1 MSFLAAKSLSKSF
14 GNRKVLSDLDL
25 QIQEKEFVA
34 ILGPSGSGKS
44 TLLRLLAGI
53 DQPTSGEIA
62 RAARAQKS
70 AFVFQEHRLLPWL
83 RVHENVQ
90 IGLGPGVKQSNHG
103 YLLESL
109 GLGGHRDD
117 FPSSLSGGQKMRT
130 SLARALV
137 SNPSLIF
144 MDEPFS
150 ALDEMTKDRLQD
162 DLRKTF
168 ESKPMTVV
176 FVTHS
181 PAEAAFLADRV
192 ITLGRSG
199 VIRSDFLSPFGSRD
213 SSIRSSADFF
223 NLTNQIRAGLR
234 E

>member
-1 MSFLAAKSLSKSF
+1 MAMLEAKSLSKSF
-14 GNRKVLSDLDL
+14 GSRKVLNGLNL
-25 QIQEKEFVA
+25 QIEEKEFVA
-34 ILGPSGSGKS
+34 VLGPSGSGKS

-53 DQPTSGEIA
+53 DQPTAGEILRDA
-62 RAARAQKS
+62 RARKS

-90 IGLGPGVKQSNHG
+90 IGLGPGAPISHHQA
-103 YLLESL
+103 LLYSL
-109 GLGGHRDD
+109 GLEAHRND
-117 FPSSLSGGQKMRT
+117 FPASLSGGQKMRT

-168 ESKPMTVV
+168 DSKPMTVV

-192 ITLGRSG
+192 MILGKTGELRSD
-199 VIRSDFLSPFGSRD
+199 IRSPLGPRD
-213 SSIRSSADFF
+213 KSVRSSPEFF
-223 NLTNQIRAGLR
+223 HFTNQIRGGLR

>member
-1 MSFLAAKSLSKSF
+1 MAMLEAKSLSKSF
-14 GNRKVLSDLDL
+14 GSRKVLNGLNL
-25 QIQEKEFVA
+25 QIEEKEFVA
-34 ILGPSGSGKS
+34 VLGPSGSGKS

-53 DQPTSGEIA
+53 DQPTAGEILRDA
-62 RAARAQKS
+62 RARKS

-90 IGLGPGVKQSNHG
+90 IGLGPGAPISHHQA
-103 YLLESL
+103 LLDSL
-109 GLGGHRDD
+109 GLEAHRND
-117 FPSSLSGGQKMRT
+117 FPASLSGGQKMRT

-168 ESKPMTVV
+168 DSKPMTVV

-192 ITLGRSG
+192 MILGKTGELRSD
-199 VIRSDFLSPFGSRD
+199 IRSPLGPRD
-213 SSIRSSADFF
+213 KSVRSSPEFF
-223 NLTNQIRAGLR
+223 HFTNQIRGGLR

>member
-1 MSFLAAKSLSKSF
+1 MSFLEAKSLSKSF
-14 GNRKVLSDLDL
+14 GNRKVLSGLDL
-25 QIQEKEFVA
+25 QIEEKEFVA

-53 DQPTSGEIA
+53 DLPTSGHI
-62 RAARAQKS
+62 RRSDRAQKS

-83 RVHENVQ
+83 RVHENVK
-90 IGLGPGVKQSNHG
+90 IGLGPNGKAAVG
-103 YLLESL
+103 DLLEKL
-109 GLGGHRDD
+109 GLGGHRND
-117 FPSSLSGGQKMRT
+117 FPTSLSGGQKMRT

-162 DLRKTF
+162 DLRRMF
-168 ESKPMTVV
+168 ESKPMTII

-192 ITLGRSG
+192 ITLSHSG
-199 VIRSDFLSPFGSRD
+199 ALKSDLRSPFGHRTASL
-213 SSIRSSADFF
+213 RSSEEFF
-223 NLTNQIRAGLR
+223 NLTNQIREGLR